1 MFASI
6 DNNPL
11 VKFLAITGLSPS
23 PLETILGIKS
33 LFSGMTEGLYQIL
46 HLNFNQAMKANIFS
60 PIIIPFLLYF
70 VIKSEVPKM
79 NNRSTE
85 ALFFCGFIILSIFV
99 NIYN

>member
-23 PLETILGIKS
+23 PLETIFGIKS

>member
-23 PLETILGIKS
+23 PLETIFGIKS

-46 HLNFNQAMKANIFS
+46 HLNFNQAMKANIVS

-70 VIKSEVPKM
+70 VIKSEVPKI
-79 NNRSTE
+79 NNESTE
-85 ALFFCGFIILSIFV
+85 AYFFCGFIILSIFV
-99 NIYN
+99 NIFN

>member
-23 PLETILGIKS
+23 PLETIFGIKS

-60 PIIIPFLLYF
+60 PIIIPFLLYL
-70 VIKSEVPKM
+70 VIKNEVPKM
-79 NNRSTE
+79 NNRATE